1 MVRYKLILEYDGT
14 PYCGFQ
20 RQNNAPSVQAA
31 LEGAIAK
38 FAQRDV
44 TVFVAGRTDTGV
56 HALGQVCHVD
66 LPKYYDPM
74 RVLKGINF
82 YLDKHSVKVL
92 LAQPVEKTFHAR
104 FSATARE
111 YLYRILNRAT
121 PPTIDRM
128 RVWHVPQGLDVPL
141 MQKIAGEQLEGTH
154 DFNTFRATQCQAK
167 SSIRTLDLCRVYKAG
182 DEIHFRFKGKS
193 FLHHQVRNMVG
204 SLSLVGSGSWSD
216 QDFKNAFAAQDRTRG
231 GPTAPSC
238 GLYFVAVHY
247 HDDIIPKEFE

>member
-20 RQNNAPSVQAA
+20 RQDNAPSVQAA
-31 LEGAIAK
+31 VESAVAK
-38 FAQRDV
+38 FAQSKV

-56 HALGQVCHVD
+56 HALGQVCHID

-82 YLDKHSVKVL
+82 YLDEHPVKIL
-92 LAQPVEKTFHAR
+92 LAQQVDKTFHAR

-128 RVWHVPQGLDVPL
+128 RVWHVPRLLDCAL
-141 MQKIAGEQLEGTH
+141 MEKIAREQLEGTH

-167 SSIRTLDLCRVYKAG
+167 SSVRTIEICDVQKVG
-182 DEIHFRFKGKS
+182 DEVHFRFKGKS

-204 SLSLVGSGSWSD
+204 SLSLVGSGLWSEL
-216 QDFKNAFAAQDRTRG
+216 DFKNAFAAKDRTRG

-247 HDDIIPKEFE
+247 PDDLKPKV

>member
-20 RQNNAPSVQAA
+20 RQDNAPSVQAA
-31 LEGAIAK
+31 LESAIAK
-38 FAQRDV
+38 FAQQEV

-66 LPKYYDPM
+66 LPKSYDPM

-82 YLDKHSVKVL
+82 YLDEHPVKVL
-92 LAQPVEKTFHAR
+92 KAQPVEKTFHAR

-121 PPTIDRM
+121 PPTLNRM
-128 RVWHVPQGLDVPL
+128 RVWHVPKMLDVAL
-141 MQKIAGEQLEGTH
+141 MEKIGREQLEGTH

-167 SSIRTLDLCRVYKAG
+167 SSVRTLDLCDIQKIG
-182 DEIHFRFKGKS
+182 DEIHCRFIGKS

-204 SLSLVGSGSWSD
+204 SLCLVGSGSWREA
-216 QDFKNAFAAQDRTRG
+216 DFKAAFAAQDRTCG

-247 HDDIIPKEFE
+247 PEDLTPNTCE